1 MRWRITARTA
11 EDANPLRYAC
21 STEIP
26 HEGGDMTATA
36 SRPTATLPRRLF
48 TVQEYYQMAEAGI
61 LNPDERVELI
71 EGEIVEMSPVGGP
84 HIKRINDVTK
94 LLNRSFG
101 DRIEVSPQNSVR
113 LDDRSEPMPDIAVLR
128 YRGDEDDVPV
138 VGDVLVLIEVSVSSL
153 QRDLGWKLALYA
165 RAGVPHV
172 WILDVEGRRIV
183 RHSDPVDGQYR
194 QTDELHVGDS
204 ISVPTFPDVSL
215 SVAEILG
222 KRPRS

>member
-1 MRWRITARTA
+1 
-11 EDANPLRYAC
+11 
-21 STEIP
+21 
-26 HEGGDMTATA
+26 MTATA

-48 TVQEYYQMAEAGI
+48 TVQEYYQMVEAGI

-71 EGEIVEMSPVGGP
+71 EGEIVEMSPVDGP

-94 LLNRSFG
+94 LLNRSLG
-101 DRIEVSPQNSVR
+101 DQIEVSPQNPVR
-113 LDDRSEPMPDIAVLR
+113 LDDRSEPMPDIAVLG

-165 RAGVPHV
+165 RAGVPQV
-172 WILDVEGRRIV
+172 WILDVNGRRII

-194 QTDELHVGDS
+194 QIDELLVGDS

-215 SVAEILG
+215 SVAEMLG